1 MLNLQKLRTND
12 IFIFHKLT
20 ISHEMWTKRLTR
32 NNMTR
37 SYLKKIISE
46 NRER

>member
-1 MLNLQKLRTND
+1 MNLQKLRTND

-20 ISHEMWTKRLTR
+20 VSHEMWTKRLTR
-32 NNMTR
+32 NNITR
-37 SYLKKIISE
+37 SYLTKIKYE